1 MTMSEK
7 KRARIL
13 AASLEAIDAGDDEKK
28 DHLLR
33 EYPQMAE
40 EINRLIEQA
49 EILKNLPRIEMDAI
63 TLQTRKMQLV
73 FKLPAREHVVTKTK
87 PFRLNQQKAEWRF
100 SMSWIVIV
108 ATVVSLLTGA
118 GAVYA
123 SGDALPGEALYPV
136 KMLVEDAQLAL
147 SPDLIDTELRMQF
160 ADHRISELVELLKEG
175 RMDDAESALSGYQNQ
190 VALLATLM
198 GKIEAASPEEAVQLR
213 TELQTKL
220 QEQAMRMQTIMDGQ
234 GEMVRETVQTMLQTN
249 TEMRARLQINAAP
262 AVPGDPAVEA
272 DTEIPQEQP
281 QGGGAN
287 GQGDGQQPGQVQSGR
302 NASNIVLTGE
312 TLDGS
317 QLRLMFS
324 GEAIEGQSYYLEIGG
339 QRQDC
344 TMDNGM
350 IICNMNQIMQQGT
363 ASLYEKNTNRLL
375 FQYAFDFSRQMQ
387 QGKPESDLEDQ
398 GMNGGDQGQNGK
410 K

>member
-147 SPDLIDTELRMQF
+147 SPDLIDTELRVRF

-281 QGGGAN
+281 QVGGAN
-287 GQGDGQQPGQVQSGR
+287 GQGNGQQPGQGQYGQ
-302 NASNIVLTGE
+302 NASNIVLAEE

-324 GEAIEGQSYYLEIGG
+324 GEALEGQSYYLEIGG

>member
-287 GQGDGQQPGQVQSGR
+287 GQGDGQQSGQ

-350 IICNMNQIMQQGT
+350 IICTMNQIMQQGT

>member
-220 QEQAMRMQTIMDGQ
+220 QEQAIRMQTIMDGQ

-249 TEMRARLQINAAP
+249 TEMRARLQINVAP
-262 AVPGDPAVEA
+262 AVPGDPAGEA

-350 IICNMNQIMQQGT
+350 IICTMNQIMQQGT
-363 ASLYEKNTNRLL
+363 ASLYEKNTNWLL